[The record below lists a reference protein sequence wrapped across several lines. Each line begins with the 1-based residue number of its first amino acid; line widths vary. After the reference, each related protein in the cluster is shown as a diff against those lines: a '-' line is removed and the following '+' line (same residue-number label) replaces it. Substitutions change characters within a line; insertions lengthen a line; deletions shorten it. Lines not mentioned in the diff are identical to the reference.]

1 MGKLENKVAIVT
13 GASKGIGAAIARA
26 YAAEGAKV
34 VVNYAT
40 SKEGADRVVAAIRSA
55 GGDAIAVQGDVSK
68 AADVKRLFVETKR
81 AYDRLDVLVNNA
93 AVYAFAPLEA
103 VTEAEIQRQFGV
115 NLVGPVLAIQ
125 EAARLFGER
134 GGSVINIGTV
144 ASQERMPMSVVY
156 AASKSALDSVTRV
169 LSAELGPRKI
179 RVNTLSPGAVET
191 EGFFSMGATGE
202 ELKKALLPRVALG
215 RMGQPDDIAKVAV
228 FFASDDSA
236 WVTGE
241 SLNVSGGFS

>member
-1 MGKLENKVAIVT
+1 MKKLEGKVAIVT
-13 GASKGIGAAIARA
+13 GASKGIGAGIARA
-26 YAAEGAKV
+26 YAAQGAKV
-34 VVNYAT
+34 VVNYAS
-40 SKEGADRVVAAIRSA
+40 SKEGAERVVAAIRAA
-55 GGDAIAVQGDVSK
+55 GGDAIAVRADVSK
-68 AADVKRLFVETKR
+68 AADVKRLFAETKR
-81 AYDRLDVLVNNA
+81 TYDRLDILVNNA
-93 AVYAFAPLEA
+93 AVYAFGPLEA
-103 VTEAEIQRQFGV
+103 VTESEFQRQFGV
-115 NLVGPVLAIQ
+115 NVWGPVLAIQ
-125 EAARLFGER
+125 EAVKHFGER
-134 GGSVINIGTV
+134 GGSVLNISTV

-156 AASKSALDSVTRV
+156 AASKSALDAVTRV
-169 LSAELGPRKI
+169 LSAELGARKI

-191 EGFFSMGATGE
+191 EGFVSMGATGD

>member
-1 MGKLENKVAIVT
+1 MKKLAGKVAIVT

-40 SKEGADRVVAAIRSA
+40 SKEGADRVVTAIRAA
-55 GGDAIAVQGDVSK
+55 GGEAIAVQADVSK
-68 AADVKRLFVETKR
+68 AADVKRLFSETKR

-103 VTEAEIQRQFGV
+103 VTEEEFQRQFGV
-115 NLVGPVLAIQ
+115 NVLGPVLTIQ
-125 EAARLFGER
+125 EALKHFGDK
-134 GGSVINIGTV
+134 GGSVLNISTV
-144 ASQERMPMSVVY
+144 ASQGRMPMSVVY

-169 LSAELGPRKI
+169 LSAELGARKI

-191 EGFFSMGATGE
+191 EGFVSMGATGE
-202 ELKKALLPRVALG
+202 ELKKAILPRVALG
-215 RMGQPDDIAKVAV
+215 RMGQPDDVAKVAV
-228 FFASDDSA
+228 FFAADDAA